1 MHTIIYYTF
10 RLTLCKDDRI
20 IHVMNDM
27 KFTTA
32 GDYMRMQPQEIIK
45 HLEADN
51 SRLAKEEVLLEAMQE
66 GLDEFFEG
74 VRMALDPLVTFG
86 VKQVPESD
94 NEWTGQGLDWDSFKV
109 LANQL
114 INREL
119 TGHAA
124 RDAIALARSVATTE
138 QWNGFY
144 RRVLIKDLRCG
155 MSEKTVNKV
164 AKEFPQYAVPIFG
177 CQLAHD
183 GANHPKKMTGMKQIE
198 VKLDG
203 VRVLA
208 VCRSGKVELFSR
220 NGKQFHNFPHII
232 AEIEAVLA
240 AKPAPYD
247 CVLDGE
253 VMSAD
258 FQDLMKQL
266 QRKDGKKATDAV
278 LHLFDFIPLVDF
290 LKGSWDKKQT
300 DRSNYVK
307 YWVLENEDL
316 LEHVTACEWE
326 DVDLSTTEGNTRF
339 VELNKAAVDGGYEG
353 VMIKDV
359 DAIYTCKR
367 SHAWLKAKPF
377 IEVTLEV
384 VDVEEGTGRN
394 EGRLGAIVC
403 EGIDDGKDSRVN
415 VGCGFTDVHRDDY
428 WNSRDALI
436 GHLVEVRADAVTQNQ
451 DGTYSLR
458 FPRFKTFRGFEPG
471 EKI

>member
-1 MHTIIYYTF
+1 
-10 RLTLCKDDRI
+10 
-20 IHVMNDM
+20 
-27 KFTTA
+27 
-32 GDYMRMQPQEIIK
+32 MRTQPQDIIAR
-45 HLEADN
+45 LESDN
-51 SRLAKEEVLLEAMQE
+51 SKLAKQAIVLEAMQE

-74 VRMALDPLVTFG
+74 ITMALDPLVTFG
-86 VKQVPESD
+86 VKQVPTRSD
-94 NEWTGQGLDWDSFKV
+94 VLTGQGLDWLTFKV
-109 LANQL
+109 LAEQL
-114 INREL
+114 RNREL

-124 RDAIALARSVATTE
+124 RDAIELAMGVATTE

-164 AKEFPQYAVPIFG
+164 AKDFPQYAVPIFG

-208 VCRSGKVELFSR
+208 VCKGSKVELFSR

-232 AEIEAVLA
+232 EEIEAVLA

-278 LHLFDFIPLVDF
+278 LHLFDFIPLTDF
-290 LKGSWDKKQT
+290 LAGSWDKPQT
-300 DRSNYVK
+300 TRSNYVK
-307 YWVLENEDL
+307 YWVMENESVL
-316 LEHVTACEWE
+316 QHVQACAWE
-326 DVDLSTTEGNTRF
+326 DVDLDSKEGQERF
-339 VELNKAAVDGGYEG
+339 VELNKKAVDGGYEG

-359 DAIYTCKR
+359 DAPYECKR

-394 EGRLGAIVC
+394 EGRLGAVVC
-403 EGIDDGKDSRVN
+403 SGEDDGKNIRVN
-415 VGCGFTDVHRDDY
+415 VGSGFTDDNRSVF
-428 WNSRDALI
+428 WSGRDALI
-436 GHLVEVRADAVTQNQ
+436 GQLVEVRADAVTQNQ

-458 FPRFKTFRGFEPG
+458 FPRFKTFRGFEIG

>member
-1 MHTIIYYTF
+1 
-10 RLTLCKDDRI
+10 
-20 IHVMNDM
+20 
-27 KFTTA
+27 
-32 GDYMRMQPQEIIK
+32 MRTQPQEVIAQ
-45 HLEADN
+45 LEADN
-51 SRLAKEEVLLEAMQE
+51 SRLAKEAVIESAMNE

-86 VKQVPESD
+86 VKQVPERSD
-94 NEWTGQGLDWDSFKV
+94 VLTGQGLIWRDFKV
-109 LANQL
+109 LADQL

-124 RDAIALARSVATTE
+124 RDAIELVMSVATVE

-144 RRVLIKDLRCG
+144 RRILIKDLRCG
-155 MSEKTVNKV
+155 CSEKTVNKI
-164 AKEFPQYAVPIFG
+164 AKKFPQYAIPTFT
-177 CQLAHD
+177 CSLAHD
-183 GANHPKKMTGMKQIE
+183 SANHEKKMAGKKQIE

-208 VCRSGKVELFSR
+208 VCKSGKVELFSR

-232 AEIEAVLA
+232 KEIEAVLA
-240 AKPAPYD
+240 VNIAPYD

-278 LHLFDFIPLVDF
+278 LHLFDFIPLEDF
-290 LKGSWDKKQT
+290 LKGGWDKPQT
-300 DRSNYVK
+300 TRSNYVK
-307 YWVLENEDL
+307 YWVKENQDL
-316 LEHVTACEWE
+316 LEHVQALDWE
-326 DVDLSTTEGNTRF
+326 DVDLDTLEGQERF

-359 DAIYTCKR
+359 DAPYECKR
-367 SHAWLKAKPF
+367 THAWLKAKPF

-394 EGRLGAIVC
+394 EGRLGAVVC
-403 EGIDDGKDSRVN
+403 TGVDDGKDIRVN
-415 VGCGFTDVHRDDY
+415 VGSGFTDDNRSVFWSD
-428 WNSRDALI
+428 RDALI
-436 GHLVEVRADAVTQNQ
+436 GQLVEVRADAITQNQ

-458 FPRFKTFRGFEPG
+458 FPRFKTFRGFEVG

>member
-1 MHTIIYYTF
+1 
-10 RLTLCKDDRI
+10 
-20 IHVMNDM
+20 
-27 KFTTA
+27 
-32 GDYMRMQPQEIIK
+32 MRTQPQEVIER
-45 HLEADN
+45 LEADN
-51 SRLAKEEVLLEAMQE
+51 SKLAKQAILLDAMQE

-74 VRMALDPLVTFG
+74 ITMALDPLVTFG
-86 VKQVPESD
+86 VKKVPERSD
-94 NEWTGQGLDWDSFKV
+94 VLSGQGLGWSTFKV
-109 LANQL
+109 LAEQL

-124 RDAIALARSVATTE
+124 RDAIELAMSVATTE

-164 AKEFPQYAVPIFG
+164 AKDFPQYAVPIFG

-183 GANHPKKMTGMKQIE
+183 SANHEKKMVGVKQIE

-208 VCRSGKVELFSR
+208 ICRSGKVELFSR

-232 AEIEAVLA
+232 TQIEAVLA

-253 VMSAD
+253 VMSKD
-258 FQDLMKQL
+258 FQDLMKQVH
-266 QRKDGKKATDAV
+266 RKDGKAATDSV
-278 LHLFDFIPLVDF
+278 LHLFDFIPLKDF
-290 LKGSWDKKQT
+290 LAGSWDKKQT

-307 YWVLENEDL
+307 YWVLENEAL
-316 LEHVTACEWE
+316 LEHVQACAWE
-326 DVDLSTTEGNTRF
+326 DVDLNTTKGEERF
-339 VELNKAAVDGGYEG
+339 IELNKAAVDGGYEG

-359 DAIYTCKR
+359 GAPYTCKR

-377 IEVTLEV
+377 IEVTLTV
-384 VDVEEGTGRN
+384 TGAEEGTGRN
-394 EGRLGAIVC
+394 EGRLGAFIC
-403 EGIDDGKDSRVN
+403 EGLDDSKYIKVN
-415 VGCGFTDVHRDDY
+415 VGSGFNDDQRVEY
-428 WNSRDALI
+428 WNSRKLSMGQLI
-436 GHLVEVRADAVTQNQ
+436 EVRADAVTQNQ

-458 FPRFKTFRGFEPG
+458 FPRFKTFRGFEAG

>member
-1 MHTIIYYTF
+1 
-10 RLTLCKDDRI
+10 
-20 IHVMNDM
+20 
-27 KFTTA
+27 
-32 GDYMRMQPQEIIK
+32 MRTQPQAIIAK
-45 HLEADN
+45 LEADN
-51 SRLAKEEVLLEAMQE
+51 SKLAKQAILKEAVDE
-66 GLDEFFEG
+66 GVPEFFEG
-74 VRMALDPLVTFG
+74 ITMALDPLVTFG
-86 VKQVPESD
+86 VKKVPEADS
-94 NEWTGQGLDWDSFKV
+94 EWDGQGLDWSNFKV

-124 RDAIALARSVATTE
+124 RDAIALAMSVATAE

-144 RRVLIKDLRCG
+144 RRILIKDLRCG

-164 AKEFPQYAVPIFG
+164 APGTVPVFT
-177 CQLAHD
+177 CSLAHD
-183 GANHPKKMTGMKQIE
+183 SANHEKKMIGKKQIE

-220 NGKQFHNFPHII
+220 NGRQFHNFPHIV
-232 AEIEAVLA
+232 AEIESVLER
-240 AKPAPYD
+240 KPSPYD

-253 VMSAD
+253 VMSKD
-258 FQDLMKQL
+258 FQDLMKQVH
-266 QRKDGKKATDAV
+266 RKDGKAATDSV
-278 LHLFDFIPLVDF
+278 LHLFDFIPLEDF

-326 DVDLSTTEGNTRF
+326 DVDLSTTEGNKRF
-339 VELNKAAVDGGYEG
+339 VELNKTAVDGGYEG

-359 DAIYTCKR
+359 DAPYECKR
-367 SHAWLKAKPF
+367 THAWLKAKPF
-377 IEVTLEV
+377 IEITLTV

-394 EGRLGAIVC
+394 EGRLGAVIV
-403 EGIDDGKDSRVN
+403 EGEDDGYNYRLNCGS
-415 VGCGFTDVHRDDY
+415 GFTDAQRDEY
-428 WNSRDALI
+428 WTERASLI
-436 GHLVEVRADAVTQNQ
+436 GQLIEIRADARTQSQ
-451 DGTYSLR
+451 DSETYSLR
-458 FPRFKTFRGFEPG
+458 FPRFKTFRGFQAG